1 MYRQI
6 PLHTNTSQALIKWCT
21 SELIITVLI
30 RTYMFFF
37 LEPWKTG
44 DFTWIEKGLWS
55 VKIFV
60 VFTTVVYLF
69 RQWPIKLSLWIPWV
83 FHSKYKR
90 IEFRSEYIYI
100 YSNTNQVQTRRW
112 ASEWVAA
119 KLMIIYFFI
128 PQISKTNED
137 RGAGAREEREPGRS
151 GKREQKLKRQSFV
164 VYYR

>member
-1 MYRQI
+1 MFCRNSQRATNQPALSSCLKRKKMYRQI

-100 YSNTNQVQTRRW
+100 FKYKSTTNQTLGLGV
-112 ASEWVAA
+112 
-119 KLMIIYFFI
+119 
-128 PQISKTNED
+128 
-137 RGAGAREEREPGRS
+137 S
-151 GKREQKLKRQSFV
+151 GS
-164 VYYR
+164 